1 MPENGVIGRVI
12 AVQSTTLRVSLD
24 IGSQGFTKAGPLGL
38 QTVGVVNSYITVPA
52 GTHRIVA
59 IVTSVS
65 IVAHSGNQEGRS
77 VSTQDDQ
84 SSYELEATVVGRFEE
99 DTFKSGLTGY
109 PPLYAPV
116 HSASSGEVAK
126 IFLPK
131 DTRSLRL
138 GESAVSSEQ
147 DVCLDINLLLGHHCA
162 VVGSTGSG
170 KSCTVMGILDGLIE
184 QSIPSGHIVIF
195 DVNGEY
201 AKAFDSKSSR
211 GSSTRT
217 VVLGPKLGAGDGLFL
232 PHWFMNNE
240 ENLALM
246 RASEGVQAPILQRSV
261 ADARATSVSQ
271 ESNPD
276 LNHLQSIQSSVKIIE
291 DLSSKLN
298 AQSPI
303 LKQLQSMQ
311 KIMGN
316 ELQRPGP
323 CQRYWNDMERFTSEA
338 LSQSNL
344 RNKDWEALTPEQN
357 STLRDL
363 CDNVRQQ
370 TSQAFGVLGMGSSSG
385 TPDFDAP
392 VFYSLQSLCD
402 YFLPNR
408 VSIEQANDNKIGSYV
423 ATLQMRLSRL
433 LADGRYDF
441 MTRVEQHADPLG
453 SYLRLLMGSDPT
465 RGNAASDW
473 PGAEEYRAQAA
484 HHGDGPSVTIFDL
497 SLVASDVLENVTA
510 LLGRLLFDFAVR
522 STPRAEHPM
531 LLVLEEA
538 HRFVPAR
545 HDTRAGESRS
555 TAVFERIAKEGRKF
569 GVSLLLASQRPSE
582 LSETVVAQCGTVI
595 AHRLTHEAD
604 QNLLR
609 HATALSS
616 RSLLDQLSGLAQQ
629 HALVTGVSIGVP
641 AAVRIRDII
650 NPPESKDPDFLAKWS
665 SPSSQENLD
674 EDIARIVREWQ
685 GLPGD
690 GNLMTDNLNTNL
702 DPQEFNYLPTEGF

>member
-1 MPENGVIGRVI
+1 MSETDVIGRVT
-12 AVQSTTLRVSLD
+12 AVQSTTLRVSLEVS
-24 IGSQGFTKAGPLGL
+24 SQGFTKAGPLGL

-59 IVTSVS
+59 IVTSVNIVTHRTNNEGLS
-65 IVAHSGNQEGRS
+65 ISS
-77 VSTQDDQ
+77 QDDQ

-99 DTFKSGLTGY
+99 DNFKSGLTGY

-116 HSASSGEVAK
+116 RSASPGEVAK

-184 QSIPSGHIVIF
+184 QNIPSGHIVIF

-201 AKAFDSKSSR
+201 TKAFGLSTSR
-211 GSSTRT
+211 GAATRT
-217 VVLGPKLGAGDGLFL
+217 VVLGPKLGAGEGLFL

-246 RASEGVQAPILQRSV
+246 RASEGVQAPILQRPV
-261 ADARATSVSQ
+261 ADARAASTSISQ
-271 ESNPD
+271 DMNR
-276 LNHLQSIQSSVKIIE
+276 LQAVQSGITNIE
-291 DLSSKLN
+291 ALYNRPN
-298 AQSPI
+298 AQQDIRNLLISLGNVLRDQAQKAGPLQKHWTDMHRIAQTNFSDTELSDIEWARLTTEQNI
-303 LKQLQSMQ
+303 L
-311 KIMGN
+311 
-316 ELQRPGP
+316 
-323 CQRYWNDMERFTSEA
+323 
-338 LSQSNL
+338 L
-344 RNKDWEALTPEQN
+344 RNFCDKLREQI
-357 STLRDL
+357 
-363 CDNVRQQ
+363 
-370 TSQAFGVLGMGSSSG
+370 SQAFGALGMGSSSG

-392 VFYSLQSLCD
+392 VFYSLQRLCD

-408 VSIEQANDNKIGSYV
+408 VSIEQANDNKIGHYV

-441 MTRVEQHADPLG
+441 MTRVEQHTDPLG

-465 RGNAASDW
+465 QGNTASDW
-473 PGAEEYRAQAA
+473 PGAGEYRTQAA
-484 HHGDGPSVTIFDL
+484 LHIAGPSVTIFDL
-497 SLVASDVLENVTA
+497 SLIASDVLENVTA

-522 STPRAEHPM
+522 SNPRAEHPM

-545 HDTRAGESRS
+545 RDIGAGESRS

-616 RSLLDQLSGLAQQ
+616 RSLLDQLPGLAQQ

-665 SPSSQENLD
+665 SPSSQERLD
-674 EDIARIVREWQ
+674 EDIDQIVKEWQ
-685 GLPGD
+685 GLSED
-690 GNLMTDNLNTNL
+690 RNLANENL
-702 DPQEFNYLPTEGF
+702 DTDLDPEEFYSSAEGFWE